1 MNTNVF
7 GFKGIL
13 FNRKD
18 MNYFNVYTHRL
29 VSIRAILVYERHNS
43 ITLANSSPD
52 SRRNQKDAQKSFLV
66 YLSVLRV
73 LVALRLC
80 VR

>member
-7 GFKGIL
+7 GFKGVL

-29 VSIRAILVYERHNS
+29 VSIRAIRVYERHNS
-43 ITLANSSPD
+43 SSRADSTPD
-52 SRRNQKDAQKSFLV
+52 FRRDQKDA
-66 YLSVLRV
+66 R
-73 LVALRLC
+73 C
-80 VR
+80 